1 MTILSSIRFINHWFL
16 PERITSPDWKE
27 SALFEFNNVVFQL
40 FAEQRGSFTLC
51 VFAPSDRVPPQK
63 QESKR
68 FSTGTIRFTFYWEFP
83 DCGKETPTY
92 LFQQGTGSCLYNI
105 RGVLSIE
112 CNLKYCFVV
121 CMYTCVL
128 LSALFSHQD
137 QNFLIFEILILYCS
151 KIFCF
156 VLFFTEIQKGENTSE
171 TTLIDYQNN

>member
-1 MTILSSIRFINHWFL
+1 MNILSSIRFINHWFL
-16 PERITSPDWKE
+16 PERITSPDWKQ
-27 SALFEFNNVVFQL
+27 SAAAEFNNVVFQL

-51 VFAPSDRVPPQK
+51 VFAPSDHVPPQK
-63 QESKR
+63 QESKK

-128 LSALFSHQD
+128 VCLHCHQD
-137 QNFLIFEILILYCS
+137 QNWDFD
-151 KIFCF
+151 F
-156 VLFFTEIQKGENTSE
+156 VLVHVLLQQKQ
-171 TTLIDYQNN
+171 L